1 MTSTKIV
8 FPENLEHAVG
18 LIKEHL
24 DEALADGNSGGT
36 EHETCHVA
44 AIDAE
49 TIDQILQQANFPTT

>member
-24 DEALADGNSGGT
+24 DEALADGNGCT
-36 EHETCHVA
+36 EHETCQVA

-49 TIDQILQQANFPTT
+49 TIEQTLRQTGFPIIT